1 MKILI
6 SDQNI
11 NEVKEYDKIILFN
24 DRNNYKSKKIYS
36 ILNIL
41 ENEKLIKKNRLNKLN
56 LILKT
61 LIKEIRKVQ
70 KF

>member
-41 ENEKLIKKNRLNKLN
+41 ENEKLIKKNELNRELN
-56 LILKT
+56 LN
-61 LIKEIRKVQ
+61 
-70 KF
+70 